1 MKNYIAGIFFSL
13 LFLIIAG
20 AAIYVIVA
28 IIKNK
33 QDFLNPND
41 DKLTKTINIF
51 GYKQNKVLLMIQMV
65 GGLLGALIVLVFIT
79 LKFFLGKI

>member
-1 MKNYIAGIFFSL
+1 M
-13 LFLIIAG
+13 
-20 AAIYVIVA
+20 IYAIVA

-33 QDFLNPND
+33 QDFLNPKD
-41 DKLTKTINIF
+41 DKLTKIIYIF

-65 GGLLGALIVLVFIT
+65 GGLLGALFALVFII